1 MSAVSVTSP
10 PSTRTLPASP
20 GILERFHPAVRTW
33 FERRFPDGPT
43 EAQAGGWPEVVS
55 GRHTLICAPTGSGKT
70 LAGFLAAIDAL
81 YHAHEAGEDIEGF
94 TRVVYL
100 SPLKALAVDVH
111 TNLEEP
117 LGTLVFDRRLPLA
130 QRQRGRAHT
139 PRRPQPCRSPRSR
152 GAELVARVP
161 RRQAP
166 ARAVA
171 PSSWTSCSPSANS
184 STIFA
189 QKAGR
194 SSGLRLDTRPWSVT
208 TSSSTTL
215 PPALRMSVRIE
226 G

>member
-117 LGTLVFDRRLPLA
+117 L
-130 QRQRGRAHT
+130 
-139 PRRPQPCRSPRSR
+139 
-152 GAELVARVP
+152 AEIAEVARELGHE
-161 RRQAP
+161 P
-166 ARAVA
+166 ARVKTERFG
-171 PSSWTSCSPSANS
+171 PTGG
-184 STIFA
+184 T
-189 QKAGR
+189 
-194 SSGLRLDTRPWSVT
+194 
-208 TSSSTTL
+208 
-215 PPALRMSVRIE
+215 
-226 G
+226 